1 MITSC
6 MAFYPCLDLAK
17 TEMFYTQVVGLRTV
31 FASDTVRIF
40 HAKQG
45 YFAFVAYGDGKIP
58 RKHLCLSLNC
68 ANRESVDAEY
78 QRICALGIQPQSAP
92 AQHPS
97 QPVYSFFLEDPNG
110 YTCLLYT
117 SIDAVRPR
125 TFRDTAKNSQGAQ
138 IDLRI
143 IALPR
148 QECIDK

>member
-92 AQHPS
+92 AQHQS

-110 YTCLLYT
+110 YTVEFQK
-117 SIDAVRPR
+117 IDGFQL
-125 TFRDTAKNSQGAQ
+125 T
-138 IDLRI
+138 
-143 IALPR
+143 
-148 QECIDK
+148 